1 MEHSSSFSYEDS
13 AGDTH
18 KQTVTSLPPEVV
30 QCLDNARFLHL
41 GTCTNN
47 QPHVSLMN
55 YTYLPSSPYSTEPT
69 IIMTSNPSSKKANNL
84 VENPNVSLLVH
95 DCKSAHQFLRTRV
108 VQVYQGIPPT
118 THPRPP
124 ALRRLPGPEH
134 RSSLASLLQDMNASA
149 ISSTSA
155 TMNGIATLIPTG
167 SEEERYYREQHLENN
182 TFDSAA
188 GGAPI
193 FNREADPNR
202 SREDGGSLYLA
213 GEEVRVIVVK
223 IRDVRT
229 SDWKGVVRDYVLV
242 PATGVNGVS

>member
-18 KQTVTSLPPEVV
+18 KQSVTSLPPEVV
-30 QCLDNARFLHL
+30 QCLENARFLHL

-95 DCKSAHQFLRTRV
+95 DWVSHR
-108 VQVYQGIPPT
+108 PPT
-118 THPRPP
+118 QGRRPSGGS
-124 ALRRLPGPEH
+124 PGPEH

-149 ISSTSA
+149 LSSTSA
-155 TMNGIATLIPTG
+155 TMNGVATLVPRG
-167 SEEERYYREQHLENN
+167 SDEEKYYRTEHLENN
-182 TFDSAA
+182 TFDSSAEG
-188 GGAPI
+188 GGAPV
-193 FNREADPNR
+193 FNREADPSR
-202 SREDGGSLYLA
+202 TSREDGGSVFLA

-229 SDWKGVVRDYVLV
+229 SDWKGWCGTMCWFQQQG
-242 PATGVNGVS
+242 AAHGAGVNGVV

>member
-95 DCKSAHQFLRTRV
+95 DWVSHR
-108 VQVYQGIPPT
+108 PPT
-118 THPRPP
+118 QGRRPSGGS
-124 ALRRLPGPEH
+124 PGPEH

>member
-95 DCKSAHQFLRTRV
+95 DWVSHR
-108 VQVYQGIPPT
+108 PPT
-118 THPRPP
+118 QGRRPSGGS
-124 ALRRLPGPEH
+124 PGPEH

-167 SEEERYYREQHLENN
+167 SDEERYYREQHLENN

-188 GGAPI
+188 GGAPV
-193 FNREADPNR
+193 FNREAEQSR
-202 SREDGGSLYLA
+202 SREDGGSVFLA

-242 PATGVNGVS
+242 PAASHGTGVNG

>member
-1 MEHSSSFSYEDS
+1 MEHSSSLSYEDS

-69 IIMTSNPSSKKANNL
+69 IIMTSNPS
-84 VENPNVSLLVH
+84 
-95 DCKSAHQFLRTRV
+95 
-108 VQVYQGIPPT
+108 GIPPPPD
-118 THPRPP
+118 PRPP
-124 ALRRLPGPEH
+124 PLRRLPGPEH

-155 TMNGIATLIPTG
+155 TMNGVATLIPTG
-167 SEEERYYREQHLENN
+167 SDEERYYREQHLENN
-182 TFDSAA
+182 TFDSEA
-188 GGAPI
+188 GGAPV
-193 FNREADPNR
+193 FNREAEPSR
-202 SREDGGSLYLA
+202 SREDGGSVFLA

-229 SDWKGVVRDYVLV
+229 SDWKGVVRDYVLA
-242 PATGVNGVS
+242 PAGSAAAHETGVNGVA